1 MTPSQL
7 SSKHRF
13 RTGCRAQLVRATCA
27 NLSVADLH
35 RASMGRE
42 RRVVW
47 NTHRLRRARLGDGY
61 EHGYEDVA
69 MPPGG
74 AIGPWSVRELASD

>member
-1 MTPSQL
+1 MNPSQL
-7 SSKHRF
+7 SSKHRS
-13 RTGCRAQLVRATCA
+13 RMGCGAQLIRATYV

-74 AIGPWSVRELASD
+74 AIGPWSVRGLTSG